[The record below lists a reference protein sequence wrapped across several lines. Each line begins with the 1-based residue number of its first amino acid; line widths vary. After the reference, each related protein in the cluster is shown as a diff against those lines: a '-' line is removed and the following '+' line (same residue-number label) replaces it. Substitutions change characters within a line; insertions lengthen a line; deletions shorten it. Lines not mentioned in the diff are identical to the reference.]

1 MSRSMRNIV
10 VIFVAVLALAVSGSA
25 LYAADVASG
34 DQAKE
39 DENRVLA
46 VVGDRE
52 ITDADIMAVLSA
64 LGPQQQMMFGTEYG
78 KGKILEELINKE
90 LIYIWAEENNIEET
104 EAFQRDLDNLK
115 RSLMTNHAL
124 NMILENVDV
133 TEEEVNTYY
142 EENKKEF
149 TDPEQIKAAHI
160 LLEDEETAVSVLE
173 EIKGGEITFE
183 EAAKEYS
190 TGPSAEKGGEL
201 GFFSKG
207 QMVPEFEEEAF
218 KLETGELSEPVKT
231 QYGWHL
237 IKVLDRKPAKQKTLD
252 ESRGQIYEKL
262 MSEKQLAVYNDLLE
276 SLKETYPV
284 KRMETEDKADKVE
297 SKDVT
302 EEKTEAETEESK

>member
-1 MSRSMRNIV
+1 MSKSVRNIV

-25 LYAADVASG
+25 LCAAEVASG

-52 ITDADIMAVLSA
+52 ITDADIMAVLST

-90 LIYIWAEENNIEET
+90 LIYIWAEENDVEES
-104 EAFQRDLDNLK
+104 EAFQRELDNLR

-124 NMILENVDV
+124 NKILEDVDV
-133 TEEEVNTYY
+133 TEEEVNSYY
-142 EENKKEF
+142 EENEKEF
-149 TDPEQIKAAHI
+149 TEPEQIKAAHI

-173 EIKGGEITFE
+173 EIKEEKITFE

-237 IKVLDRKPAKQKTLD
+237 IKVLDKKPAKQKTLD
-252 ESRGQIYEKL
+252 ESRGQIYENL
-262 MSEKQLAVYNDLLE
+262 MSEKQFAVYNDLLE
-276 SLKETYPV
+276 SLKETYPI
-284 KRMETEDKADKVE
+284 EIIEPEVE
-297 SKDVT
+297 AVSKDVK
-302 EEKTEAETEESK
+302 EEEVKDKTEESK

>member
-1 MSRSMRNIV
+1 MSKSMRNIV

-34 DQAKE
+34 DQAEEKE
-39 DENRVLA
+39 NKVLA

-52 ITDADIMAVLSA
+52 ITDADIMAVLST
-64 LGPQQQMMFGTEYG
+64 LEPQQQMMFGTEYG
-78 KGKILEELINKE
+78 KGKILDELINKE
-90 LIYIWAEENNIEET
+90 LIYIWAEENNVEES

-124 NMILENVDV
+124 NKILEDVDV

-173 EIKGGEITFE
+173 EIKEEKITFE

-207 QMVPEFEEEAF
+207 QMVPEFEEKAF

-237 IKVLDRKPAKQKTLD
+237 IKVLDKKPAKQKTLD
-252 ESRGQIYEKL
+252 ESRGQIYENL
-262 MSEKQLAVYNDLLE
+262 MSEKQFAVYNDLLE

-284 KRMETEDKADKVE
+284 ERMEIEDKAE
-297 SKDVT
+297 SKDVK
-302 EEKTEAETEESK
+302 EEKTEVETEESK